1 KGSGG
6 SGSPGG
12 PGGAGG
18 AGARRAAATKAM
30 RSRCSQT
37 VWVAGG
43 GAEPRPF
50 GHSTVGSSPI
60 CGMGPPAPRRP
71 QPRRRPEKCAP
82 HTIHT
87 LCEQRILSKPWGGCG
102 RSGHAVI
109 RHHGQRRVRPRSVRA
124 PDTCGTA
131 RPAPDTGGTSREVV
145 NEMGHP
151 VLSLYEY
158 HVWANEKVFD
168 HLRTLPEGVYD
179 RQLTS
184 VFPSVAETL
193 GHVYVVD
200 SLWLSTMQGDTT
212 EETFAV
218 IQKARGEVQG
228 AGLDRMRELFAAEAA
243 EYRPFLR
250 QQDDLD
256 RPVVPH
262 HPRYGPL

>member
-1 KGSGG
+1 
-6 SGSPGG
+6 
-12 PGGAGG
+12 
-18 AGARRAAATKAM
+18 
-30 RSRCSQT
+30 
-37 VWVAGG
+37 
-43 GAEPRPF
+43 
-50 GHSTVGSSPI
+50 
-60 CGMGPPAPRRP
+60 
-71 QPRRRPEKCAP
+71 
-82 HTIHT
+82 
-87 LCEQRILSKPWGGCG
+87 
-102 RSGHAVI
+102 
-109 RHHGQRRVRPRSVRA
+109 
-124 PDTCGTA
+124 
-131 RPAPDTGGTSREVV
+131 
-145 NEMGHP
+145 MGHP

-228 AGLDRMRELFAAEAA
+228 AGLDRMRELFAAVAA
-243 EYRPFLR
+243 EYRSFLR

-262 HPRYGPL
+262 HPRYGPLETRLSELVRHVVNHGTYHRGMITAMLRQQGHPGVPTDYVFFLLERWRGGEDAGRP